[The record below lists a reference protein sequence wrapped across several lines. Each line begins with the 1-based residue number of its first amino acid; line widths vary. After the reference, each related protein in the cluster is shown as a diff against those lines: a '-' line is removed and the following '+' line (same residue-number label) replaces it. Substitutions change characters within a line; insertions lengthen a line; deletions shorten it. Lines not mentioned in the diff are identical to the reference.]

1 MITFITFTITLMIML
16 AVFILA
22 GQTAL
27 KFGLRLIKYLN
38 DSTKPGINR
47 AAIILV
53 PLMFTAYYLIENS
66 NNTELLILFI
76 AACLLITAYCFYKFF
91 ELRKS
96 A

>member
-1 MITFITFTITLMIML
+1 MIAFITFTITLIIML

-22 GQTAL
+22 GQTTL

-47 AAIILV
+47 AAIILL

-66 NNTELLILFI
+66 GSVELIILFI
-76 AACLLITAYCFYKFF
+76 AACLFITAYSFYKFF

-96 A
+96 V